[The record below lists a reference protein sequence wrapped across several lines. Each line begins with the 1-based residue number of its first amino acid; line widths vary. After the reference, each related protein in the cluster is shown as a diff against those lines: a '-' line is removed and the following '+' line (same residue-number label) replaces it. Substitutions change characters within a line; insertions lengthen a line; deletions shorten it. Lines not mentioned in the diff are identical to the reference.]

1 MEGFFMPK
9 TPTASFSD
17 INLDFRPRSY
27 FWPLDLRTHVLSSI
41 KGAER
46 RRYVERMFDEGRE
59 CELPADIIKSALHPE
74 DRRAAG
80 ASHPWFMGGEY
91 LPDQRRREVEI
102 ARITI
107 ASVTQD
113 VTSVYARRTKHRILY
128 RVVDEY
134 DGGTLQAKATRS
146 SKQPL
151 TLVQLADFFLGG
163 WNLLEV
169 LEMNCLAEPGRA
181 DEAQAFFRASS
192 EFYPGFRHLIEQRVE
207 VWLQEQAHLSGDD
220 ELDADEEKIA
230 N

>member
-1 MEGFFMPK
+1 MPT
-9 TPTASFSD
+9 TPTTSSTEID
-17 INLDFRPRSY
+17 LDFRPKSY

-46 RRYVERMFDEGRE
+46 RSYVERMFDEGRE
-59 CELPADIIKSALHPE
+59 RELPADIIQSALHPE
-74 DRRAAG
+74 DRRATG
-80 ASHPWFMGGEY
+80 AMHPSFMGGEY

-113 VTSVYARRTKHRILY
+113 VTSIYARRTKHRIVY

-134 DGGTLQAKATRS
+134 GGETLAEKNTRS

-163 WNLLEV
+163 WDLLQV
-169 LEMNCLAEPGRA
+169 LEMNSLNDPGRE
-181 DEAQAFFRASS
+181 DEARAFFWASS
-192 EFYPGFRHLIEQRVE
+192 EFYPGFKHLIQQRVE
-207 VWLQEQAHLSGDD
+207 AWLQEQASLNGDD
-220 ELDADEEKIA
+220 ELDVDEEEIA
-230 N
+230 S